1 MVAEVDRGPSR
12 FGGMA
17 LAPSGR
23 SPPGPVTMGVMLERR
38 PSATRRLRIGLMG
51 TRGIPANYGGFET
64 FYDNLGVRLAARGH
78 DVTAYNRPHGVKEPR
93 RRRYGG
99 VRLVPL
105 PSVRTKHLDTI
116 THTALSVLHGLTQQ
130 YDIVYICGVGNAPV
144 GWVPRLAGAKVV
156 FNVDSADWKREK
168 WGSVASRYL
177 RATERMAGWV
187 ANIVIADNDTIRQRY
202 DDAYGT
208 DAVFIPYGANT
219 GKVETRAALEQYGLT
234 PGRYLLWVGR
244 LEPETTIEDL
254 FAAFARIDDPTLAL
268 VIVGDAPYADQF
280 KERLRRIAPD
290 RVLFAGYVYGDAYR
304 ELGSHAL
311 AYVQTS
317 PTSGTSPAV
326 LDQMGMANA
335 VIVRGTPS
343 NLEVIGD
350 TGLSYEPEHAVDGL
364 ERALRR
370 LLDDPDLRSTL
381 GRAAEQRVLDRYGW
395 DAIVDRYEA
404 LFSRLA
410 DRTGA
415 DA

>member
-1 MVAEVDRGPSR
+1 
-12 FGGMA
+12 
-17 LAPSGR
+17 
-23 SPPGPVTMGVMLERR
+23 
-38 PSATRRLRIGLMG
+38 MG

-64 FYDNLGVRLAARGH
+64 FYDNLAVRLAARGH
-78 DVTAYNRPHGVKEPR
+78 DVTAYNRRHGVAEPR
-93 RRRYGG
+93 RRRYAG

-105 PSVRTKHLDTI
+105 PSIRTKHLDTI
-116 THTALSVLHGLTQQ
+116 THTALSVLHGLTQR

-144 GWVPRLAGAKVV
+144 GWVPRLTGAKVV
-156 FNVDSADWKREK
+156 FNVDSADWKRDK
-168 WGSVASRYL
+168 WGGVASRYL
-177 RATERMAGWV
+177 RATERLAGRV
-187 ANIVIADNDTIRQRY
+187 ADVVIADNDTIRQRY

-208 DAVFIPYGANT
+208 DALFIPYGANT
-219 GKVETRAALEQYGLT
+219 GRVESVSALERYDLT
-234 PGRYLLWVGR
+234 PGRYILWVGR

-254 FAAFARIDDPTLAL
+254 FAAFARLDDPGLRL
-268 VIVGDAPYADQF
+268 VVVGDAPYADEF
-280 KERLRRIAPD
+280 KQTLRRIAPEQA
-290 RVLFAGYVYGDAYR
+290 VFTGYVYGDAYR

-364 ERALRR
+364 EQALRR
-370 LLDDPDLRSTL
+370 VLDDPALRESL
-381 GRAAEQRVLDRYGW
+381 GRAAEQRVIDHYGW

-404 LFSRLA
+404 LFQLLVHGEG
-410 DRTGA
+410 DPT
-415 DA
+415 